1 MKLLKA
7 FTFVVGSNW
16 EYWIVLVLVILSSV
30 QSFFPCFKLSCFIFM
45 LDFVILAFVIFKFFL
60 VFAFE
65 PTYDGSHFPL
75 RAENRIAIVRVGI
88 ALSFPFFSLR
98 HCSMATKSWHFML
111 QEGVMIRLG
120 KFIGHIRLTNCT
132 KSVKCPSCI
141 NWDLYGVVNTI
152 DSILSFE
159 LINKKHL
166 MK

>member
-7 FTFVVGSNW
+7 FTFVVGSIYKW

-30 QSFFPCFKLSCFIFM
+30 QSFFPCLKLSCFSFM
-45 LDFVILAFVIFKFFL
+45 LDFVIVAFVIFKFFL

-98 HCSMATKSWHFML
+98 HCSMANQKLVLYAPARCNDQAWKVYWSYKADKLHKKCQMSFL
-111 QEGVMIRLG
+111 YQLG
-120 KFIGHIRLTNCT
+120 FVWRC
-132 KSVKCPSCI
+132 
-141 NWDLYGVVNTI
+141 
-152 DSILSFE
+152 
-159 LINKKHL
+159 
-166 MK
+166 

>member
-1 MKLLKA
+1 
-7 FTFVVGSNW
+7 
-16 EYWIVLVLVILSSV
+16 
-30 QSFFPCFKLSCFIFM
+30 
-45 LDFVILAFVIFKFFL
+45 
-60 VFAFE
+60 
-65 PTYDGSHFPL
+65 
-75 RAENRIAIVRVGI
+75 
-88 ALSFPFFSLR
+88 
-98 HCSMATKSWHFML
+98 ML
-111 QEGVMIRLG
+111 QRGVMIRLG